1 MPIRK
6 VKGGYK
12 VDNTTTKKPL
22 SKDKAK
28 KQLAAIK
35 ISQAKKKGKK

>member
-1 MPIRK
+1 MPIKK

-12 VDNTTTKKPL
+12 VANTTTKKPL
-22 SKDKAK
+22 TKAKAK

-35 ISQAKKKGKK
+35 INQAKRKK

>member
-22 SKDKAK
+22 SKTTAK

-35 ISQAKKKGKK
+35 INQAKKKGKK